1 MRIAAKERQYR
12 NPAQYAKVDNQRV
25 QPKVRY
31 PRMKNRSI
39 PVRDTALAPRKRNY
53 QTYRG
58 NRPRRQTWRR
68 VCRYGLVLL
77 LAALVVYLFL
87 EWERCSAQ
95 CGTGYDGTACHF
107 PVVMVLKN
115 AKMA

>member
-12 NPAQYAKVDNQRV
+12 NPAQYAKVDNQCV

-39 PVRDTALAPRKRNY
+39 PVRDTVPAPRKRNY

-58 NRPRRQTWRR
+58 NRPRRQVWRC
-68 VCRYGLVLL
+68 VCRCGLVLL
-77 LAALVVYLFL
+77 LAALAVYLFWNGSDAAHSVAL
-87 EWERCSAQ
+87 NTTAQ
-95 CGTGYDGTACHF
+95 PAISRS
-107 PVVMVLKN
+107 
-115 AKMA
+115 

>member
-77 LAALVVYLFL
+77 LAGLAGYLFWNGSGAAHSVAL
-87 EWERCSAQ
+87 DTTAQ
-95 CGTGYDGTACHF
+95 PAIS
-107 PVVMVLKN
+107 LS
-115 AKMA
+115 